1 MSYRIITVNREFE
14 SAGNEIA
21 QAVAAR
27 LGIEYYDKF
36 LITAAAEQS
45 GLEAHRVEASDER
58 LESRFEFSQAE
69 AAFYFTSAK
78 APLPTGAQVAEVQ
91 FNLIR
96 EIAEQGPCVIV
107 GRCAN
112 HILRERDDVL
122 NIFVHAGEEY
132 RLQRTIAKLGLTER
146 KAVKVLKTTDK
157 ARRAYY
163 RNYTGCDWNDPDL
176 YDLVLNSDRLG
187 IENCVDIICDIYSGW
202 KSASGTE

>member
-1 MSYRIITVNREFE
+1 MSFRIITINREFE
-14 SAGNEIA
+14 SGGNEIA

-45 GLEAHRVEASDER
+45 GVSERRVEASDER
-58 LESRFEFSQAE
+58 LESRFEYSQAE

-91 FNLIR
+91 FQLI
-96 EIAEQGPCVIV
+96 ESIAEKGPCVIV

-112 HILRERDDVL
+112 HVLRERDDVL
-122 NIFVHAGEEY
+122 DVFIHAGLEY
-132 RLQRTIAKLGLTER
+132 RLARTMEKLGLPEKR
-146 KAVKVLKTTDK
+146 AVRVLKATDK

-163 RNYTGCDWNDPDL
+163 KNYTGCEWYDPDL
-176 YDLVLNSDRLG
+176 YHMVLNPDRLG
-187 IENCVDIICDIYSGW
+187 ADACVDVICDLYRR
-202 KSASGTE
+202 

>member
-27 LGIEYYDKF
+27 LGIAYYDKF

-45 GLEAHRVEASDER
+45 GVAEHRVEASDER
-58 LESRFEFSQAE
+58 LESRFEYSQAE

-112 HILRERDDVL
+112 HLLRERDDVL
-122 NIFVHAGEEY
+122 DVFIHAGVEY
-132 RLQRTIAKLGLTER
+132 RLERAITKLGLPEKR
-146 KAVKVLKTTDK
+146 AIRVLKTTDK
-157 ARRAYY
+157 ARKAYY

-176 YDLVLNSDRLG
+176 YHLVLNPDRLG
-187 IENCVDIICDIYSGW
+187 QDTCADIICEIYRKG
-202 KSASGTE
+202 